1 MAFQWMMSGS
11 HKQVFTF
18 IYFCS
23 EQFLGFKSQSSH
35 SYKPIA
41 SSRQNIN
48 SSRVAAKRNST
59 LSNKMSTNGMGT
71 RSVSSGT
78 LNQAVRNRY
87 ICS

>member
-1 MAFQWMMSGS
+1 MAFQWMMSGFTNKFS
-11 HKQVFTF
+11 HFYKFF
-18 IYFCS
+18 S

-59 LSNKMSTNGMGT
+59 LSNKMSTHGMGT
-71 RSVSSGT
+71 RSASSGT